1 MLEFGILYY
10 TATKSASRCLTIDL
24 IVQVPSTKWIGL
36 KNIFLLLLL
45 LLLTISFKKHKEKKN
60 KKNTQTQTN
69 NK

>member
-45 LLLTISFKKHKEKKN
+45 LTISFKKHKEKKN